1 MASKEAAVV
10 GNTALDILE
19 DNVERQEEFEK
30 SPLGQALYYGTA
42 MLQGSRIG
50 GAIDKTL
57 GITDYF
63 KDRKAYK
70 ESDEGA
76 ALYGD
81 RKAFRE
87 GFRKYQQR
95 ARQTVRSAEPG
106 EMMYDMYGNEMFERT
121 NKPFMDKRKVRAYY
135 LNNLKDYKYNPESD
149 STEQLTPRVRVNKIT
164 LPEALQPI
172 DTQYMNPS
180 PVVNYQTQGM
190 DMQDVDNITSVDQ
203 YGAINVDT
211 TSLYQGMLNNYSG
224 LSPLPQVSIK
234 ENK

>member
-1 MASKEAAVV
+1 
-10 GNTALDILE
+10 
-19 DNVERQEEFEK
+19 
-30 SPLGQALYYGTA
+30 
-42 MLQGSRIG
+42 
-50 GAIDKTL
+50 
-57 GITDYF
+57 
-63 KDRKAYK
+63 
-70 ESDEGA
+70 
-76 ALYGD
+76 
-81 RKAFRE
+81 
-87 GFRKYQQR
+87 
-95 ARQTVRSAEPG
+95 
-106 EMMYDMYGNEMFERT
+106 MMYDMYGNEMFERT